1 METQILLADHAAI
14 EAAYLVSGIIPGDLM
29 TAAEE
34 RLFDAALAAAKE
46 NLPRTGQVRW
56 VALGE
61 YTPKAKHV
69 LEQTMR
75 SVRHMLDI

>member
-34 RLFDAALAAAKE
+34 RLFEAALGAAKA
-46 NLPRTGQVRW
+46 NLPRGQIRW
-56 VALGE
+56 VEQGE
-61 YTPKAKHV
+61 FTNGAKHV